1 KRRDPKVANQVSVHE
16 IVGAVDGRTCLLVDD
31 MIDTGGTIVKA
42 AQALK
47 SNGARKV
54 IVAATH
60 AVFSDPASERLQ
72 DDSIDQVVITDTI
85 PLTESRQWDG
95 LTILPIAPLL
105 ATAIK
110 QVFEDGSVTS
120 MFGGDA

>member
-1 KRRDPKVANQVSVHE
+1 
-16 IVGAVDGRTCLLVDD
+16 

-47 SNGARKV
+47 ANGARKV

-60 AVFSDPASERLQ
+60 AIFSEPASQRLQ
-72 DDSIDQVVITDTI
+72 DEAIDQVVVTDTI
-85 PLTESRQWDG
+85 PLAPERCWPE
-95 LTILPIAPLL
+95 LIILPIAPLL
-105 ATAIK
+105 ARAIK

-120 MFGGDA
+120 MFNGAA